1 MKSFELIITILFVL
15 VIWMVVIQG
24 MPSHLIMPF
33 LAICFVV
40 LFIGFDN
47 MGEIPKF
54 DSPNGIGGLLTIFSK
69 KCSNTGIKVLDTG
82 IKVLVPNTLD
92 TDTVEDAIDYIKVQ
106 RSTVNTDAKA
116 PEKFKDAPTPEFKQ
130 ESLTYDEYKYRENLF
145 PEASCTG
152 DYLLAEKMKH
162 MGLQPKVSIDAQS
175 RVNKYT
181 NYGYFAEELDSH
193 ANSIWWD
200 DETLEDEF

>member
-15 VIWMVVIQG
+15 VIRMVVVKD
-24 MPSHLIMPF
+24 MPLHLVVPF
-33 LAICFVV
+33 LALWFVV

-47 MGEIPKF
+47 MGVIPAF
-54 DSPNGIGGLLTIFSK
+54 DSSNGIRGLLPIFSK
-69 KCSNTGIKVLDTG
+69 KRCKNDTAEDKVEETCKDIKVT
-82 IKVLVPNTLD
+82 
-92 TDTVEDAIDYIKVQ
+92 
-106 RSTVNTDAKA
+106 RSTIKTEVETPK
-116 PEKFKDAPTPEFKQ
+116 EFKDAPTPEFKQ
-130 ESLTYDEYKYRENLF
+130 TYPEPLMYDEYKYRENLF
-145 PEASCTG
+145 PDASCSG

-175 RVNKYT
+175 RVDKYT
-181 NYGYFAEELDSH
+181 NYGYLAEELDSH